1 MVTLDGSIGE
11 GGGQILRTALGLSLV
26 TGTPFR
32 IERIRAGRSK
42 PGLLRQHLTA
52 VQAATAVGSATVEGD
67 ELNSQSLTFTPS
79 TVKPGDYKFAVGT
92 AGSTTL
98 VLQTILPALLTAGR
112 ASRVV
117 IEGGTHNPAAP
128 PFDFLARVFLPL
140 VARMGPRVE
149 AVLERP
155 GFYPAGGGRIVIT
168 IEPAASNA
176 LAPLVLDTRGDTV
189 TRRVVAIVAN
199 LDPRIGH
206 RELEAARGRL
216 GWEEG
221 SADFEVRMMD
231 QSNGP
236 GNVLLIEIGST
247 HITEMFAEFGERGV
261 RAEQVAH
268 KAVRDVRRYLTA
280 NVPVGSH
287 LADQLLVP
295 MAMAGAGSFRTTGLT
310 PHARTN
316 IEVIQR
322 FLDVPIEARDEDG
335 NAVHVRIGSPPAS
348 ITQ

>member
-1 MVTLDGSIGE
+1 MITLDGSIGE

-52 VQAATAVGSATVEGD
+52 VQAAAAIGGAQLEGA
-67 ELNSQSLTFTPS
+67 ELSSQELTFTPS
-79 TVKPGDYKFAVGT
+79 TVKAGDYQFAIGT

-98 VLQTILPALLTAGR
+98 VLQTILPALIAASGP
-112 ASRVV
+112 SRVV

-128 PFDFLARVFLPL
+128 PFDFLERVFLPL
-140 VARMGPRVE
+140 LARMGPRVE
-149 AVLERP
+149 ATLERP

-168 IEPAASNA
+168 IEPPETRT
-176 LAPLVLDTRGDTV
+176 LQPLVLDTRGDTV

-199 LDPRIGH
+199 LDPHIGH
-206 RELEAARGRL
+206 RELRAARGRL
-216 GWEEG
+216 GWEDG
-221 SADFEVRMMD
+221 SAEFEVRMMD
-231 QSNGP
+231 QSSGP
-236 GNVLLIEIGST
+236 GNVLLIELGST
-247 HITEMFAEFGERGV
+247 NVTELFAEFGERGV

-268 KAVRDVRRYLTA
+268 KAVHDVHRYLAA
-280 NVPVGSH
+280 NVPVGRH

-295 MAMAGAGSFRTTGLT
+295 MAMAGAGSFRTTTLT

-322 FLDVPIEARDEDG
+322 FLDVPIEARDDDG
-335 NAVHVRIGSPPAS
+335 DAVHVRVG
-348 ITQ
+348 QG

>member
-32 IERIRAGRSK
+32 IDRIRAGRSK

-67 ELNSQSLTFTPS
+67 ELHSQALTFTPS
-79 TVKPGDYKFAVGT
+79 TVKPGDHKFAVGT

-98 VLQTILPALLTAGR
+98 VLQTILPALITANG
-112 ASRVV
+112 ASR
-117 IEGGTHNPAAP
+117 ITIDGGTHNPAAP

-140 VARMGPRVE
+140 LARMGPRVE

-155 GFYPAGGGRIVIT
+155 GFYPAGGGRIVVT
-168 IEPAASNA
+168 IEPPETGT

-189 TRRVVAIVAN
+189 TRRAVAIVAN

-206 RELEAARGRL
+206 RELHAARGRL

-221 SADFEVRMMD
+221 AAEFELRMMD
-231 QSNGP
+231 QSSGP
-236 GNVLLIEIGST
+236 GNVLLIEVGSA
-247 HITEMFAEFGERGV
+247 HVTEVFTEFGMHGV

-268 KAVRDVRRYLTA
+268 KAVRDVRRYLA
-280 NVPVGSH
+280 AGVPVGSH
-287 LADQLLVP
+287 LADQLLLP
-295 MAMAGAGSFRTTGLT
+295 MAMAGAGSFRTTTLT

-322 FLDVPIEARDEDG
+322 FLDVAIEACDEEND
-335 NAVHVRIGSPPAS
+335 AVHVRIR
-348 ITQ
+348 